1 MKEFSVYK
9 NVWRMPIH
17 VPFGD
22 INGGHMLVE
31 DGCLVID
38 YYGDA
43 LCVERFED
51 FDLDTITRIIHDWQ
65 ESKQES
71 K

>member
-1 MKEFSVYK
+1 
-9 NVWRMPIH
+9 
-17 VPFGD
+17 
-22 INGGHMLVE
+22 MLIE
-31 DGCLVID
+31 DGCLVIE

-43 LCVERFED
+43 QCVERFAD